1 MVGVT
6 VPIVMIAIFVYVG
19 VTKREMVQEKIAA
32 GKKWQSSLFNR
43 GGGGGLEKPK
53 TGPSNEK
60 SPEAVSEEAPRFST
74 VQTDQP
80 FRSTN

>member
-19 VTKREMVQEKIAA
+19 VTRKEMVQEKIAA

-43 GGGGGLEKPK
+43 GGGLEKPK
-53 TGPSNEK
+53 KGPSNEK
-60 SPEAVSEEAPRFST
+60 ILEAVSEKVPRFST

>member
-19 VTKREMVQEKIAA
+19 VTRREMVQEKIAA

-43 GGGGGLEKPK
+43 GGGLEKPK
-53 TGPSNEK
+53 KGPSNEK
-60 SPEAVSEEAPRFST
+60 TLEAVSEKVPRFST

>member
-19 VTKREMVQEKIAA
+19 VTRKEMVQEKIAA

-43 GGGGGLEKPK
+43 GGGGLEKPK
-53 TGPSNEK
+53 KGPSNEK
-60 SPEAVSEEAPRFST
+60 TPEAVSDKVPRFST

>member
-19 VTKREMVQEKIAA
+19 VTRKEMVQEKIAA

-43 GGGGGLEKPK
+43 GGGLEKPK
-53 TGPSNEK
+53 KGPSNEK
-60 SPEAVSEEAPRFST
+60 PPEAVSEKVPRFST